1 MDPSNPG
8 AVHHVQDIGKL
19 LLKVQGDLQNLRSN
33 LGNID
38 RSDQPHAVEQ
48 ALSAVI
54 QQAEADL
61 REKADVVLH
70 SVLNNSVT
78 TLPDIHDKHASTR
91 EPSDAGSYSKQSSLL
106 ASIGGDKMRLA
117 DPENAARGRSQ
128 LESMYG
134 VSKPHSGDGTRG
146 LGPNMRKAGGKR
158 IRKKTAD
165 PGLIIPAK
173 FRADP
178 GAVMPISESE
188 AQKGGIFQLVNRGFL
203 GPEADLTA
211 ALPLAMMSTGQANMH
226 DWHEQFIKSTTYI
239 SPLGFEASNL
249 KLDVPPKQT
258 DIPLPAA
265 SQDAAVRDPYEVMS
279 TVVVGVRE
287 ADEEVDNIVSP
298 SAQQPDGI
306 EAARTYA
313 EIMDE
318 FSLHQFIIRKGKTLE
333 TPEFQSFVRAHQSR
347 WGRISELVR
356 CLEGVMVQYSV
367 PIAYVDGKTIA
378 MLAEDEL
385 HTPSLDE
392 LLSCLVNENQVRS
405 LVKVPGRRFVSADA
419 DTTAVTV
426 IQATWRMHRQRL
438 RFYRMAIAARAA
450 RIIQRRFRVFCSTK
464 ALRVRVATL
473 RAERLNLWRQQ
484 QQHFCSSWQEVQ
496 SERRVVVHMPSLS
509 VEEEQRVSLPSVAI
523 WQKRQLARLLD
534 VADPNI
540 DVLFVLA
547 APLPDEVRDYYTKL
561 LTVAGVT
568 NAAQRFRF
576 IVPENHDRLRGTH
589 SLATVLLYSPRAM
602 KRIKTF
608 VGDRVAYIAP
618 NVVGADDV
626 RVSMQLGIPLLGPE
640 DRISAM
646 FSSKSGCKRLFAA
659 AQVNMPPAAYDIY
672 SEDDCFQALTRL
684 VIRYP
689 LVRRW
694 LFKLDDEFGGR
705 GHASFDTAS
714 LSCHQKV
721 DAFNAAHPN
730 ASDLID
736 NDEEVAEAA
745 EDLRLSVKK
754 ELSSRVPKKVQIACP
769 SVYRNW
775 NEFIQAFSR
784 SGGVIEA
791 CPSTVKASPS
801 ANVFI
806 APDGEL
812 ELLSTQEQLFGVPF
826 VCAATLCPMTSLPA
840 GAVRAAALAI
850 GKVCHS
856 KGIIGHIGIDF
867 VVFVDD
873 NSKSLR
879 LWAVDL
885 NICMSSSLCG
895 FKLFSFLTKGGTFEP
910 KTGQYHVGAQK
921 AVEGQGMTAESVSS
935 AGTERAY
942 CHIEMLAN
950 PKLSEVQHTAFFNLC
965 RLRGVSFDLKLM
977 LGTAFKLLDSFVCG
991 SIGLIS
997 IQPSREK
1004 ALNSMCEALDFIRR
1018 DVGIY
1023 PSSMQKEAMWGYQEY
1038 NFVETF
1044 KAVREASDN
1053 MKTKKKKPKETEL

>member
-1 MDPSNPG
+1 MDSSNPG
-8 AVHHVQDIGKL
+8 VMHHVQDIGKL
-19 LLKVQGDLQNLRSN
+19 LLRVQGDLQNLRSN
-33 LGNID
+33 LGSID
-38 RSDQPHAVEQ
+38 RNDQPHAVEL
-48 ALSAVI
+48 ALQAVI

-61 REKADVVLH
+61 RDKADVVLH

-91 EPSDAGSYSKQSSLL
+91 EPSDAGSYGKQSSLL
-106 ASIGGDKMRLA
+106 ASLGSDKVRLA
-117 DPENAARGRSQ
+117 DPETAARDRSS
-128 LESMYG
+128 LGNLYG
-134 VSKPHSGDGTRG
+134 VSKTQAPESTRG
-146 LGPNMRKAGGKR
+146 LGPNMRKYSGGKR
-158 IRKKTAD
+158 TRKKTAE
-165 PGLIIPAK
+165 PGLVIPAK
-173 FRADP
+173 YRNDP
-178 GAVMPISESE
+178 GAVMPISENE
-188 AQKGGIFQLVNRGFL
+188 AQKGGIYQLVNRGFL
-203 GPEADLTA
+203 GSEADLTA
-211 ALPLAMMSTGQANMH
+211 ALPLAMMSTGSANMH
-226 DWHEQFIKSTTYI
+226 DWHEQFIKSTTYV

-249 KLDVPPKQT
+249 RLDVPSKQVAE
-258 DIPLPAA
+258 PLPIEIPTE
-265 SQDAAVRDPYEVMS
+265 VRDPYEVMS
-279 TVVVGVRE
+279 TVVVGVQE
-287 ADEEVDNIVSP
+287 ADQEVDAIVSP
-298 SAQQPDGI
+298 PVQPEGI

-356 CLEGVMVQYSV
+356 CLEAVMVQYSV

-426 IQATWRMHRQRL
+426 IQATWRMHQQQKRFGRL
-438 RFYRMAIAARAA
+438 SVAAKAA
-450 RIIQRRFRVFCSTK
+450 KIIQRRFRVFRSTK
-464 ALRVRVATL
+464 ALRRRVSVL
-473 RAERLNLWRQQ
+473 RAERLSLWRQQ
-484 QQHFCSSWQEVQ
+484 QQHFCSSWSDVQ
-496 SERRVVVHMPSLS
+496 KDRRVVIHMPSLS
-509 VEEEQRVSLPSVAI
+509 VDEEVRISVPSVAI

-534 VADPNI
+534 VADPNV

-576 IVPENHDRLRGTH
+576 IIPENHDRLRGTH

-705 GHASFDTAS
+705 GHASFDMAS

-721 DAFNAAHPN
+721 EAFNMAHPN
-730 ASDLID
+730 ASEVID
-736 NDEEVAEAA
+736 SDEEVAEAA

-754 ELSSRVPKKVQIACP
+754 ELSNRVPKKVVIASP
-769 SVYRNW
+769 SVYRTW
-775 NEFIQAFSR
+775 HEFIRAFAR

-806 APDGEL
+806 APNGEL

-856 KGIIGHIGIDF
+856 KGIIGHVGIDF

-895 FKLFSFLTKGGTFEP
+895 FKLFSFLTKGGTFDP
-910 KTGQYHVGAQK
+910 KTGTYHVGANK
-921 AVEGQGMTAESVSS
+921 EIEGQGKMSVDSIS
-935 AGTERAY
+935 TQSTERAFV
-942 CHIEMLAN
+942 HVEMLAN

-991 SIGLIS
+991 AIGLIS

-1004 ALNSMCEALDFIRR
+1004 ALGSMCEALDFIRR

-1023 PSSMQKEAMWGYQEY
+1023 PSSIQKEDAWGYQEY